1 MKIKILLYLIVLA
14 LLWGPAF
21 LFTKVAVQDI
31 PPLTLV
37 MVRLGVAAAILY
49 GVLRFQ
55 GRRLPRLGLIWKHF
69 AVVGLLYNALPFVLV
84 SWGQQYID
92 SAPAAILIGT
102 TPLFTMILAH
112 LFTANDHL
120 TPAKTIGVGLGFA
133 GLVVLLGPA
142 LLSGVQ
148 ATLWGL
154 LAAVLAAASYAG
166 AFVYAQKT
174 LRGLPPLVGPT
185 AQLTSSAL
193 FLLPLAV
200 IVERPYDLPLPS
212 WPALGSLILLTLLST
227 VLAFV
232 IYYRAMEI
240 TSATVLSMTTYMIPI
255 VAMILGVVVLSEQ
268 LNWNA
273 YLGCGLII
281 VGVMVVNGVFQL
293 TGWRQLTSAMLRP

>member
-1 MKIKILLYLIVLA
+1 
-14 LLWGPAF
+14 
-21 LFTKVAVQDI
+21 
-31 PPLTLV
+31 
-37 MVRLGVAAAILY
+37 VAAAILY

-55 GRRLPRLGLIWKHF
+55 GRHLPQSGLIWKHC
-69 AVVGLLYNALPFVLV
+69 AIVGLLYNALPFVLV

-120 TPAKTIGVGLGFA
+120 TPTKMMGVGLGFA
-133 GLVVLLGPA
+133 GLVALLGPA
-142 LLSGVQ
+142 LLDGVQ

-154 LAAVLAAASYAG
+154 LATVVAAASYAG

-185 AQLTSSAL
+185 IQLTTAAL

-200 IVERPYDLPLPS
+200 VVERPYDLPLPS
-212 WPALGSLILLTLLST
+212 WPALGSLLLLTLLST

-240 TSATVLSMTTYMIPI
+240 TSATVLSMTTYLIPI
-255 VAMILGVVVLSEQ
+255 VAMILGVVVLSER
-268 LNWNA
+268 LGWNT
-273 YLGCGLII
+273 YLGCGLILL
-281 VGVMVVNGVFQL
+281 GVMVVNGVFQSI
-293 TGWRQLTSAMLRP
+293 GWRQLTSAMLRP